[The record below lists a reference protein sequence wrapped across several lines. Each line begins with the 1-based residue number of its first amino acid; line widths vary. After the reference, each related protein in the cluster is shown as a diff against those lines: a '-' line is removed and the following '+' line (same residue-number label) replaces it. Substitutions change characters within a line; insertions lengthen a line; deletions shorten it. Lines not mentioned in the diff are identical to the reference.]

1 MIRIEGLCLKAGD
14 FALKEIC
21 LSVEAG
27 QYMVLMGPTGSGKTL
42 LLKSICGLISPTA
55 GSIHLDG
62 QDVTN
67 LEPRLRGIGYV
78 PQDAGL
84 FPHLSVER
92 NIAFPLSVRGIRRRQ
107 ARPRIGWLVDMLG
120 LAPLLGRSVQR
131 LSGGERQKVAVAR
144 ALAAEPKL
152 LLLDEPTSSLDG
164 PTRDHLLGELV
175 RLQRKLNIVTLHVCH
190 NLQEATTVGK
200 QAAVMYQGHL
210 VQAGQLDELLTKP
223 RTETVARFLG
233 HESILTGQATPS
245 KEGESVIDFA
255 GAKLTVSG
263 RHDGQVLFAARPE
276 SLRVR
281 VDKSPGTDRVEAVL
295 ERIEN
300 RGMFHRAVLK
310 LSHPG
315 ASGTI
320 IVHVLSRELD
330 QLPAIGQECTIEFPP
345 GVVHVLSSDEE

>member
-14 FALKEIC
+14 FTLKEIS
-21 LSVEAG
+21 LSVEPG

-42 LLKSICGLISPTA
+42 LLKSICGLISPIA
-55 GSIHLDG
+55 GSIRLDG
-62 QDVTN
+62 RDVTN
-67 LEPRLRGIGYV
+67 LEPRLRDIGYV

-92 NIAFPLSVRGIRRRQ
+92 NIAFPLSVRGIPRRQ
-107 ARPRIGWLVDMLG
+107 ARQRIAWLVDMLG
-120 LAPLLGRSVQR
+120 LAPLLGRSIQR
-131 LSGGERQKVAVAR
+131 LSGGERQKVALAR

-200 QAAVMYQGHL
+200 QAAVMYKGSL
-210 VQAGQLDELLTKP
+210 VQAGGLDELLTKP
-223 RTETVARFLG
+223 RNETVARLLG
-233 HESILTGQATPS
+233 HENILTAQAAPG

-255 GAKLTVSG
+255 GAKLTVAG
-263 RHDGQVLFAARPE
+263 RHDGQVLFTARPE
-276 SLRVR
+276 LLRVR
-281 VDKSPGTDRVEAVL
+281 TGESPAPHRIEAVL

-300 RGMFHRAVLK
+300 RGAFHRVELRIGSPEATDTLV
-310 LSHPG
+310 
-315 ASGTI
+315 
-320 IVHVLSRELD
+320 VHMLARELD
-330 QLPAIGQECTIEFPP
+330 QLPALGQKCAIEFPP
-345 GVVHVLSSDEE
+345 EAVHVLTSDGK

>member
-1 MIRIEGLCLKAGD
+1 MIRIEGVNLKAGEFTLRD
-14 FALKEIC
+14 IN
-21 LSVEAG
+21 LSVDEG

-55 GSIHLDG
+55 GSIQIDG
-62 QDVTN
+62 RDVTN
-67 LEPRLRGIGYV
+67 LEPRLRNIGYV

-92 NIAFPLSVRGIRRRQ
+92 NIVFPLSVRGISRHQ
-107 ARPRIGWLVDMLG
+107 ARKQVAWLIDMLE

-131 LSGGERQKVAVAR
+131 LSGGERQKVALAR
-144 ALAAEPKL
+144 ALSAEPKL

-200 QAAVMYQGHL
+200 QAAVMYQGRL
-210 VQAGQLDELLTKP
+210 AQAGQLEQLLAKP
-223 RTETVARFLG
+223 HTETVARLLG
-233 HESILTGQATPS
+233 HENILTGQAVPG

-255 GAKLTVSG
+255 GAKLTVAG
-263 RHDGQVLFAARPE
+263 RHDGQVLCTARGE

-281 VDKSPGTDRVEAVL
+281 TDGSPEPHCGEAVL

-300 RGMFHRAVLK
+300 RGAFHRV
-310 LSHPG
+310 
-315 ASGTI
+315 
-320 IVHVLSRELD
+320 
-330 QLPAIGQECTIEFPP
+330 
-345 GVVHVLSSDEE
+345 